1 MAPFLVIARD
11 PPLDSFLS
19 LSLNPGKLGAEKYP
33 INRLIMQI
41 FWHGNTCVRIEA
53 EHGDQKATLV
63 TDPYGS
69 ETGLRFPRTLAPDVV
84 ALSHEDLKRFP
95 DDAFTNT
102 PFLIHHPG
110 EYEAN
115 GLFVFGISLATP
127 EAPSPTNLIYRFE
140 IEGMNIGFLGGLH
153 RVLTESEIEKLGTI
167 DILLLPVGGGELL
180 DSKRA
185 VEVMNAIEPRLVIP
199 LAHQVEGLK
208 QELGTADSFC
218 KQVGVCTRTDG
229 NKLKISRKDL
239 PSDTL
244 TVAVL
249 ERA

>member
-1 MAPFLVIARD
+1 
-11 PPLDSFLS
+11 
-19 LSLNPGKLGAEKYP
+19 
-33 INRLIMQI
+33 
-41 FWHGNTCVRIEA
+41 
-53 EHGDQKATLV
+53 
-63 TDPYGS
+63 
-69 ETGLRFPRTLAPDVV
+69 
-84 ALSHEDLKRFP
+84 
-95 DDAFTNT
+95 
-102 PFLIHHPG
+102 
-110 EYEAN
+110 
-115 GLFVFGISLATP
+115 
-127 EAPSPTNLIYRFE
+127 
-140 IEGMNIGFLGGLH
+140 LGGLH

-208 QELGTADSFC
+208 EELGTADSFC

-239 PSDTL
+239 PSDTV